1 MQGPWTIYSML
12 DKDANSNNLVSL
24 SVRRKL
30 WQVKY
35 QTKKGTGNPN
45 RPTKGVRELWEK
57 CEKHQAKAVKLPTND
72 DEQDEEEE
80 EQNASRRLAADK
92 RRKPEKG
99 RKEGKPEAKAV
110 ELPNSDEDEEKQE
123 QNAPG
128 RVAEKRSKK

>member
-1 MQGPWTIYSML
+1 ML

-80 EQNASRRLAADK
+80 EQNASGKVADK
-92 RRKPEKG
+92 RRKAEKG

-110 ELPNSDEDEEKQE
+110 EPNSDEDEEKQE
-123 QNAPG
+123 QNASG
-128 RVAEKRSKK
+128 RGADKRSKK

>member
-1 MQGPWTIYSML
+1 ML

-80 EQNASRRLAADK
+80 EQNASGRVADK

-110 ELPNSDEDEEKQE
+110 EPNSDEDEEKQE
-123 QNAPG
+123 QNASG
-128 RVAEKRSKK
+128 RGADKRSKK

>member
-1 MQGPWTIYSML
+1 ML

-80 EQNASRRLAADK
+80 EQNASGKVADK
-92 RRKPEKG
+92 RRKVEKG

-110 ELPNSDEDEEKQE
+110 EPNSDEDEEKQE
-123 QNAPG
+123 QNASG
-128 RVAEKRSKK
+128 RGADKRSKK

>member
-1 MQGPWTIYSML
+1 ML

-57 CEKHQAKAVKLPTND
+57 CEKHQAKAVKLSTND
-72 DEQDEEEE
+72 EGQDEEEE
-80 EQNASRRLAADK
+80 EQNASGKVADK
-92 RRKPEKG
+92 RRKTEKG

-110 ELPNSDEDEEKQE
+110 EPNSDEDEEKQE
-123 QNAPG
+123 QNASG
-128 RVAEKRSKK
+128 RGADKRSKK

>member
-1 MQGPWTIYSML
+1 ML

-45 RPTKGVRELWEK
+45 RPTKGVRDLWEK

-72 DEQDEEEE
+72 EEQDEEEE
-80 EQNASRRLAADK
+80 EQNASGKVANK
-92 RRKPEKG
+92 RRKAEKS

-110 ELPNSDEDEEKQE
+110 EPNSDEDEEKQE
-123 QNAPG
+123 QNASG
-128 RVAEKRSKK
+128 RVADKRSKK

>member
-1 MQGPWTIYSML
+1 ML
-12 DKDANSNNLVSL
+12 DKDANSDNLVSL

-45 RPTKGVRELWEK
+45 RPTKGVRDLWEK

-72 DEQDEEEE
+72 EGQDEEEE
-80 EQNASRRLAADK
+80 EQNASGKVANK
-92 RRKPEKG
+92 RRKAEKG

-110 ELPNSDEDEEKQE
+110 EPNSDEDEEKQE
-123 QNAPG
+123 QNASG
-128 RVAEKRSKK
+128 RGADKRSKK

>member
-1 MQGPWTIYSML
+1 ML

-45 RPTKGVRELWEK
+45 RPTKGVRDLWEK

-80 EQNASRRLAADK
+80 EQNASRRLAAEES
-92 RRKPEKG
+92 RKGSEG
-99 RKEGKPEAKAV
+99 RKAG
-110 ELPNSDEDEEKQE
+110 SQSRRTE
-123 QNAPG
+123 Q
-128 RVAEKRSKK
+128 R

>member
-1 MQGPWTIYSML
+1 ML

-57 CEKHQAKAVKLPTND
+57 CEKHQAKAVKLPTHD
-72 DEQDEEEE
+72 EEQDEEEE
-80 EQNASRRLAADK
+80 EQNASGRVADK
-92 RRKPEKG
+92 RRKAEKG
-99 RKEGKPEAKAV
+99 RREGKPEAKAV
-110 ELPNSDEDEEKQE
+110 EPNSDEDEEKQE
-123 QNAPG
+123 QNASG
-128 RVAEKRSKK
+128 RGADKRSKK